1 VPPDPIQDPF
11 ALAETKFKEL
21 FKGFADLVKDTPGAY
36 KEMFKDLRKTI
47 KGQQRANEEALARDV
62 QGPPQLSDIVA
73 NPKEYAKRYPRDPM
87 YAYDLR
93 DADRAW
99 LHANDEL

>member
-1 VPPDPIQDPF
+1 MPPEKDAF
-11 ALAETKFKEL
+11 ELAEAKFKDI
-21 FKGFADLVKDTPGAY
+21 FKGFKDFLGKDLLDQH
-36 KEMFKDLRKTI
+36 KEMFKEVRRI
-47 KGQQRANEEALARDV
+47 VRQQPRATERPLERDV

-73 NPKEYAKRYPRDPM
+73 NPSEHARRYPRDPM